1 MAIVNGP
8 ALGGGAELATAADF
22 RVVHRG
28 EGDALRSDAFL
39 AFVHAKVGVSP
50 GWGGLGRLCSIVGR
64 GNALRLLG
72 TSARCYPNEMIR
84 IGLADA
90 VYTCSTDTD
99 PDTAA
104 REAGIKF
111 LEPFVHAQPYAG
123 SVAAMKRTVSEFC
136 DRDLYKLST
145 SGSGTT
151 AEAEAFESRWG
162 GPDNLEAL
170 AQATKK

>member
-1 MAIVNGP
+1 MAVVNGP
-8 ALGGGAELATAADF
+8 VLGGGAELATATDF

-50 GWGGLGRLCSIVGR
+50 GWGGLGRLCSIIGR

-72 TSARCYPNEMIR
+72 TSARCYPSDMIR

-104 REAGIKF
+104 REAGIRF
-111 LEPFVHAQPYAG
+111 LEPFVHAQPNVG
-123 SVAAMKRTVSEFC
+123 SVAAMKIAVSAAC
-136 DRDLYKLST
+136 DRDLFEESA
-145 SGSGTT
+145 GAA
-151 AEAEAFESRWG
+151 AEAEAFGSRWG